1 MNWKRLKRPSMPRSL
16 QAYLWELEQS
26 IEDVEQFTKGK
37 TLAEYEQ
44 NSMLRAA
51 VERKFT
57 VIGEALAQMVRH
69 FPATERKIEHSRQ
82 IIDFRNLLMHEYGE
96 VDDMIVW
103 DIIETRLESL
113 KLDVLRWKQDLE

>member
-1 MNWKRLKRPSMPRSL
+1 
-16 QAYLWELEQS
+16 
-26 IEDVEQFTKGK
+26 
-37 TLAEYEQ
+37 
-44 NSMLRAA
+44 MLRAA

-69 FPATERKIEHSRQ
+69 FPVTEQKIKHSRQ

-103 DIIETRLESL
+103 DIVEIRLESL
-113 KLDVLRWKQDLE
+113 KLDVLRWKQELE

>member
-1 MNWKRLKRPSMPRSL
+1 MPRSL